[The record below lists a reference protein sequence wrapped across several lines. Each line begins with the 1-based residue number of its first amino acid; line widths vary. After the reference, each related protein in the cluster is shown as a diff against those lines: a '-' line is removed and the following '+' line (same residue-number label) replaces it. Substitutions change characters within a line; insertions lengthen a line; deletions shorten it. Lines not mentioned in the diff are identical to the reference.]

1 MLVILSVH
9 CSCRVC
15 CCCCVCCAL
24 LSVMWRNSLQD
35 QQTRE
40 GQGDPDPPQCD
51 LGFAEDQL
59 TQESLQGWR
68 KVLVD
73 LKTLELK

>member
-1 MLVILSVH
+1 
-9 CSCRVC
+9 
-15 CCCCVCCAL
+15 
-24 LSVMWRNSLQD
+24 MWRNSLQD

-51 LGFAEDQL
+51 LGFAKDQL

-68 KVLVD
+68 KVLED
-73 LKTLELK
+73 LKTLELSK